1 MQIMCLVN
9 KLGKFLVGLL
19 LGLAAV
25 TCANAETVW
34 LKNNGGQVH
43 LQMAD
48 GTVYDV
54 KLFSDVGGVFYDRDK
69 HTIGGREYVSL
80 FQVLSSNSAR
90 PSGVCGAG
98 NEVWLHVYQVA
109 GAVLNEK
116 IKVLV
121 SSCLRSISLA
131 SQNTGDQM
139 QDSDFSSVQWSLK
152 GFSIEWFEN
161 VDAAG
166 RPLQFTNFVLREDAF
181 LPQDVLSQENPN

>member
-1 MQIMCLVN
+1 
-9 KLGKFLVGLL
+9 
-19 LGLAAV
+19 
-25 TCANAETVW
+25 
-34 LKNNGGQVH
+34 
-43 LQMAD
+43 
-48 GTVYDV
+48 VYDV
-54 KLFSDVGGVFYDRDK
+54 KLFSEVGGVFYDRDK

-90 PSGVCGAG
+90 PSGACGAG
-98 NEVWLHVYQVA
+98 NEVWLHVYHVA

-139 QDSDFSSVQWSLK
+139 QDSDFSSVQWNLK
-152 GFSIEWFEN
+152 GFSIEWFEH

>member
-19 LGLAAV
+19 LGLGAV

-34 LKNNGGQVH
+34 LKNNDGQVH
-43 LQMAD
+43 LQMGD
-48 GTVYDV
+48 GAVYEV
-54 KLFSDVGGVFYDRDK
+54 KLFSDVGGVFYDRDN
-69 HTIGGREYVSL
+69 HTIGEGEYVSL

-109 GAVLNEK
+109 DAVLTEK

-131 SQNTGDQM
+131 SQNTGGQM
-139 QDSDFSSVQWSLK
+139 QDSDFSSVRWNLK
-152 GFSIEWFEN
+152 GFSVEWFEN
-161 VDAAG
+161 FDAAG
-166 RPLQFTNFVLREDAF
+166 RPLQFTNFVLREGAF